1 MNILLTGGAGYIGS
15 HTALVLLDNGHKVS
29 IIDSLINGNVKELRA
44 FALALTAK
52 NTKMRWTGYARCDGR
67 MDDDYFKDI
76 AEGGCIMLNFGCESG
91 SQKVLDDMAKGVTI
105 KEMEDQLTKKKRRI

>member
-1 MNILLTGGAGYIGS
+1 MWF
-15 HTALVLLDNGHKVS
+15 
-29 IIDSLINGNVKELRA
+29 IDSLINGNVKELRA

-52 NTKMRWTGYARCDGR
+52 NIKMRWTGYARCDGR
-67 MDDDYFKDI
+67 MDDAYFKDI

-105 KEMEDQLTKKKRRI
+105 KEMEDNNLVAQDTYRNLGFDPAPYRVMQRLGGGD